1 MIGMPRRGGRRS
13 PRLVVAAACTVLAVA
28 LTGCGGLS
36 QTRLLGSDT
45 GGALTTLGFGLP
57 DEIASTRVE
66 LFKKQHPD
74 VDLRINEGG
83 FDAQQFL
90 SSVASGR
97 PPDLIYLDREVLA
110 SYAHRGALEPLTS
123 CVDRAGIRLG
133 DYRKSAVAQTTVDG
147 VLYGIPEFSIVPVV
161 LVNDKAAA
169 DAGVRPQDID
179 TSDWNGLRALGDR
192 MTKRSGGK
200 LTRLGFYPK
209 VPDFFPLWVRAA
221 GGDILSAD
229 GGTAQL
235 DSPQAKEALSY
246 AKDVYDRAGG
256 YPAVKAFNDS
266 WDFFGEKNQFATDQV
281 GIMLMENWYLN
292 VLADVSPNAPVTV
305 LPFTDRQGRPLTWGT
320 GSAWAIPKGA
330 RHVEAACDFIATMTA
345 TETWVAAAKARVAK
359 RAEEKK
365 PFTGLYTANRVADEQ
380 IYREVYRPSGVRWL
394 DEGVKVLVS
403 VQDAAFTTPPSPAG
417 AEVKDEW
424 ESADNRVLQN
434 GDDVATTLES
444 AQRQAQSAIDRTAA
458 ER

>member
-1 MIGMPRRGGRRS
+1 M
-13 PRLVVAAACTVLAVA
+13 
-28 LTGCGGLS
+28 
-36 QTRLLGSDT
+36 
-45 GGALTTLGFGLP
+45 
-57 DEIASTRVE
+57 
-66 LFKKQHPD
+66 
-74 VDLRINEGG
+74 DLRINEGS

-90 SSVASGR
+90 SAVASGR
-97 PPDLIYLDREVLA
+97 PPDLVYLDREVLG

-123 CVDRAGIRLG
+123 CVDRGTLKMQDFREA
-133 DYRKSAVAQTTVDG
+133 AVAQTTVDG
-147 VLYGIPEFSIVPVV
+147 VLYGVPEFAIVPVV

-179 TSDWNGLRALGDR
+179 TSDWQGLAALGEK
-192 MTKRSGGK
+192 MTKRSGSR

-221 GGDILSAD
+221 GGDILSED
-229 GGTAQL
+229 GATASL
-235 DSPQAKEALSY
+235 DSPQSIEALTY
-246 AKDVYDRAGG
+246 AKSVYDRAGG

-281 GIMLMENWYLN
+281 GIMLLENWYLN
-292 VLADVSPNAPVTV
+292 VLADVSPDAPVTV
-305 LPFTDRQGRPLTWGT
+305 LPFTDRQKKPLTWGT

-330 RHVEAACDFIATMTA
+330 KHVDQACDFIATMTA
-345 TETWVAAAKARVAK
+345 TETWIAAAKVRADQRAK
-359 RAEEKK
+359 DKK
-365 PFTGLYTANRVADEQ
+365 PFTGLYTANAVADER
-380 IYREVYRPSGVRWL
+380 IYREVYEPSGVRWL

-424 ESADNRVLQN
+424 ESADNRVLQS
-434 GDDVATTLES
+434 GDDVTTTLRA
-444 AQRQAQSAIDRTAA
+444 AQKQAQSAIDRTAA